1 MAKKSNVHPDH
12 YKTAGREPV
21 GQGLVQELEKQAL
34 KTAQSE
40 EQLRSERMRK
50 RKFRTPKTSNETSEV
65 GIPGAKAKRK
75 KTMVRTS
82 PEPAKQTNRQMSQKT
97 GKRSGA
103 QKSQNA
109 RYGTEAM
116 PAAQPVEGAFG
127 REPTQR
133 NRRKAT

>member
-1 MAKKSNVHPDH
+1 MAKKSNIHPDH

-34 KTAQSE
+34 KRAQSE
-40 EQLRSERMRK
+40 EQLQSERIRK
-50 RKFRTPKTSNETSEV
+50 RKFPTPKTSGETSEV
-65 GIPGAKAKRK
+65 GRAKAARK

-82 PEPAKQTNRQMSQKT
+82 PEPAKQTNQQMSQKT

-103 QKSQNA
+103 QKSQSA
-109 RYGTEAM
+109 RHGTQGV
-116 PAAQPVEGAFG
+116 PATRPVEGAFG